1 MNREGKNPAKFYC
14 TFKTHKPHEPN
25 KAPPERPIVSACGS
39 IIENASHFVEHHI
52 KSNVTQHPSYLQDT
66 PDFLRHLQ
74 EINQEGKLPKN
85 TLVVTWDVVG
95 LFTNIP
101 HTEGMESVRE
111 ARQEARLKREQQDLS
126 TDFILRILE
135 VIFRK

>member
-1 MNREGKNPAKFYC
+1 M
-14 TFKTHKPHEPN
+14 
-25 KAPPERPIVSACGS
+25 
-39 IIENASHFVEHHI
+39 
-52 KSNVTQHPSYLQDT
+52 QDT

-101 HTEGMESVRE
+101 HTEGMESERE